1 MKNYRAVIRDTLKS
15 VQSDIPYDIKM
26 AFPESKPAGNLITF
40 YEITNTAVSYTHL
53 RGLASKG
60 IEVYPNY
67 TGPTAKCLNYATQI
81 GDLTKGEREE
91 LDATCYDDDV
101 EHSIT
106 GIRKKADAFEVT
118 FLYNAKDATSDYRVL
133 AALEDAGVSVPI
145 MVKLPDG
152 TKFNNSGVPS
162 LKIKGPGVN
171 SLMEATVSYKLDGD
185 WSREFPAA

>member
-1 MKNYRAVIRDTLKS
+1 MCIRDS
-15 VQSDIPYDIKM
+15 
-26 AFPESKPAGNLITF
+26 
-40 YEITNTAVSYTHL
+40 
-53 RGLASKG
+53 LASKG

-67 TGPTAKCLNYATQI
+67 TGSTAKCLNYATQI

>member
-1 MKNYRAVIRDTLKS
+1 MNETK
-15 VQSDIPYDIKM
+15 
-26 AFPESKPAGNLITF
+26 PE
-40 YEITNTAVSYTHL
+40 

-60 IEVYPNY
+60 IKVYPNY

>member
-1 MKNYRAVIRDTLKS
+1 MNETK
-15 VQSDIPYDIKM
+15 
-26 AFPESKPAGNLITF
+26 PE
-40 YEITNTAVSYTHL
+40 

-67 TGPTAKCLNYATQI
+67 TGSTAKCLNYATQI

-118 FLYNAKDATSDYRVL
+118 FLYNARTPHRIIGCWQLWRTPVCPYPLWLSCRTA
-133 AALEDAGVSVPI
+133 
-145 MVKLPDG
+145 
-152 TKFNNSGVPS
+152 PS
-162 LKIKGPGVN
+162 LTTLVC
-171 SLMEATVSYKLDGD
+171 
-185 WSREFPAA
+185 PA

>member
-1 MKNYRAVIRDTLKS
+1 M
-15 VQSDIPYDIKM
+15 
-26 AFPESKPAGNLITF
+26 
-40 YEITNTAVSYTHL
+40 
-53 RGLASKG
+53 
-60 IEVYPNY
+60 
-67 TGPTAKCLNYATQI
+67 
-81 GDLTKGEREE
+81 
-91 LDATCYDDDV
+91 

-162 LKIKGPGVN
+162 LTIKGPGVN

-185 WSREFPAA
+185 WTREFPTA

>member
-1 MKNYRAVIRDTLKS
+1 MNETK
-15 VQSDIPYDIKM
+15 
-26 AFPESKPAGNLITF
+26 PE
-40 YEITNTAVSYTHL
+40 

-67 TGPTAKCLNYATQI
+67 TGSTAKCLNYATQI

-152 TKFNNSGVPS
+152 HQV
-162 LKIKGPGVN
+162 
-171 SLMEATVSYKLDGD
+171 
-185 WSREFPAA
+185 

>member
-1 MKNYRAVIRDTLKS
+1 MNETK
-15 VQSDIPYDIKM
+15 
-26 AFPESKPAGNLITF
+26 PE
-40 YEITNTAVSYTHL
+40 

-67 TGPTAKCLNYATQI
+67 TGPTAKRLNYATQI

-118 FLYNAKDATSDYRVL
+118 FLYNAKDVKVALITTIFGLIVALILQVFYNYVL
-133 AALEDAGVSVPI
+133 AKIEALTSEMEDSSI
-145 MVKLPDG
+145 SLLDMVIKYD
-152 TKFNNSGVPS
+152 
-162 LKIKGPGVN
+162 LK
-171 SLMEATVSYKLDGD
+171 YKK
-185 WSREFPAA
+185 

>member
-1 MKNYRAVIRDTLKS
+1 MNETK
-15 VQSDIPYDIKM
+15 
-26 AFPESKPAGNLITF
+26 PE
-40 YEITNTAVSYTHL
+40 

-67 TGPTAKCLNYATQI
+67 TGSTAKCLNYATQI

-118 FLYNAKDATSDYRVL
+118 FLYNAKDATSDYRVQR
-133 AALEDAGVSVPI
+133 VPRR
-145 MVKLPDG
+145 
-152 TKFNNSGVPS
+152 
-162 LKIKGPGVN
+162 VN
-171 SLMEATVSYKLDGD
+171 RLFGRRVTVSLLFRRK
-185 WSREFPAA
+185 